1 MRQNRTIMVPTD
13 PRSPA
18 ITPGVP
24 RLPVLNALTSVRFF
38 AALHVA
44 LYHLIRPFT
53 RWGFFT
59 AAMAA
64 GYEGVSFFFVL
75 SGFILTYSHAK
86 EYELGRGN
94 AKKFW
99 IARFARIYPVYFL
112 SVIFAGLAGI
122 KQFHNKLHWIA
133 YVADLLMLQAW
144 SMRMVNFFNS
154 GAWTLSCEV
163 FFYLVFPL
171 VLTALR
177 PKTRS
182 SALLYMTGLFLL
194 AMAAPVLCIKFYY
207 PASFFETTGPL
218 AGSGITMLVSKYP
231 VFALPQFLAGI
242 SLGWFFLRF
251 KPQERTAAVMAPVG
265 FLLLGAAL
273 FFANYLPFIALHNG
287 LLIPVYALIILGLS
301 QPNWMTRALSGRT
314 LVLLGE
320 ASFAFYLFHLIIIAF
335 TDRYN
340 VPKTWFPAVWRL
352 VIAIPLSVLLHI
364 FVERPCRRTIL
375 GWWAKRHPAEMR
387 TV

>member
-1 MRQNRTIMVPTD
+1 MRQNQTVMIPTD

-24 RLPVLNALTSVRFF
+24 RLPVLKALTSVRFF

-53 RWGFFT
+53 RWGFLT

-75 SGFILTYSHAK
+75 SGFILTYSHAQ

-94 AKKFW
+94 GKKFW

-122 KQFHNKLHWIA
+122 NQFHNKLHWIA
-133 YVADLLMLQAW
+133 YLADLLMLQAW

-163 FFYLVFPL
+163 FFYLVFPF
-171 VLTALR
+171 VLMVVR

-182 SALLYMTGLFLL
+182 WALLYVVGFFLL
-194 AMAAPVLCIKFYY
+194 AIAAPLLCVKFYY
-207 PASFFETTGPL
+207 RASFFESMEPL
-218 AGSGITMLVSKYP
+218 PGDDITLLVSKFP

-251 KPQERTAAVMAPVG
+251 KPRERTTSLMAPVG
-265 FLLLGAAL
+265 FFLLAVAL
-273 FFANYLPFIALHNG
+273 LFANYLPFIALHNG

-301 QPNWMTRALSGRT
+301 QPNWMTRALSGST

-335 TDRYN
+335 TDRYD
-340 VPKTWFPAVWRL
+340 VPKTWIPAVLRL
-352 VIAIPLSVLLHI
+352 AIAIPLSVLLHI
-364 FVERPCRRTIL
+364 FVERPCRRAIL
-375 GWWAKRHPAEMR
+375 GWWAKRHPAEMK